1 MSQWIK
7 KSPILVIQ
15 LAVVIL
21 SGYFLVYRSSLLT
34 GLIFIFLLFR
44 LIRQYGLKTFK
55 KIYPI
60 ILICLVLFFVH
71 RIKTN
76 LDQQNLPTNL
86 SKIQMVPDSIRI
98 KGDSLSFQGHSA
110 GRKYQAFYKL
120 KSQKDQAYFQQ
131 LDDLVVLTIQAE
143 VNLPEETRNFNGFD
157 YRDYLRTKEIYQIIK
172 ISEIQ
177 GIRASQTLNPMDW
190 LSLGRRRALLH
201 IASNFPAPMRHYMIG
216 LLFGDLDTDFEEMK
230 DIYSSLG
237 IIHLF
242 ALSGMQVGYFIDKL
256 RYILLR
262 LGLKRETVDRIQIPF
277 SIGYAAMTLAVCYF
291 LMPHFLLTAGG
302 VLSFAYAFLLSVF
315 DFEDLSAVKRILV
328 ESLAIS
334 LGILPILIFYFY
346 SFQPLSILLTFAFS
360 ILFDVVILP
369 LLSVLF
375 ILSPF
380 LAVTQVNFFFV
391 WLERVITWIAERAA
405 FPLVFGKPEPVILLA
420 LLIVLA
426 LIYDYFH
433 RKKLVIGLS
442 CLVFGLLFF
451 TKQPL
456 SNEVTIVDVG
466 QGDSIL
472 LRDYKGKTVLID
484 VGGRVDFGT
493 REEWQERRT
502 EANASRTLLPYLKS
516 QGIGKIDQLVLTH
529 TDTDHVGDMEVLA
542 QQMKVGEVLVSSG
555 SLTDLAFVDRLK
567 KMAVRVRVVQVGDQ
581 LSIMDSQLHVLY
593 PLETGDGGNN
603 DSLILYGK
611 LLDRTFLFT
620 GDLEEVGEEILMAT
634 YPNLPV
640 DVLKAGHHGSKGSSS
655 EVFLDQIQPEL
666 ALLSIGKD
674 NRYKHPHQET
684 LDRLSE
690 RDIASLRTD
699 LQGAIRFKGWKKWT
713 VETVK

>member
-7 KSPILVIQ
+7 KSPIPVIQ

-120 KSQKDQAYFQQ
+120 KSQKEQAYFRQ

-143 VNLPEETRNFNGFD
+143 VNLPEEAKNFNGFD

-177 GIRASQTLNPMDW
+177 GIRASQTLNLMDW

-201 IASNFPAPMRHYMIG
+201 IASNFPAPMRHYMTG
-216 LLFGDLDTDFEEMK
+216 LLFGDLDTDFEEME

-262 LGLKRETVDRIQIPF
+262 LGLKRETVDRMQIPF
-277 SIGYAAMTLAVCYF
+277 SIGYAAMTGLSVSVIRSLVQKILGNMGLRGLDNIAMTLAVCYF

-315 DFEDLSAVKRILV
+315 DFEGLSAVKRILV

-360 ILFDVVILP
+360 ILFDVVLLP

-380 LAVTQVNFFFV
+380 LSVTQVNFFFV

-529 TDTDHVGDMEVLA
+529 TE
-542 QQMKVGEVLVSSG
+542 
-555 SLTDLAFVDRLK
+555 
-567 KMAVRVRVVQVGDQ
+567 VRVQ
-581 LSIMDSQLHVLY
+581 
-593 PLETGDGGNN
+593 
-603 DSLILYGK
+603 
-611 LLDRTFLFT
+611 
-620 GDLEEVGEEILMAT
+620 
-634 YPNLPV
+634 
-640 DVLKAGHHGSKGSSS
+640 
-655 EVFLDQIQPEL
+655 
-666 ALLSIGKD
+666 
-674 NRYKHPHQET
+674 
-684 LDRLSE
+684 
-690 RDIASLRTD
+690 
-699 LQGAIRFKGWKKWT
+699 
-713 VETVK
+713 